1 MRWGENMKADVSS
14 GELLEI
20 SNKITGGILKR
31 GAYKSWEWHFL
42 VPILIINDLF
52 FYILAFRF
60 AYWIR
65 YESNWPITQFWFRPA
80 IDYSQLRLL
89 TIPVFIAIFTLVGL
103 YHRKNLLGGTREYSL
118 VFSATTISMF
128 INICVGFLFPD
139 DMVLARGWVVLTWL
153 LSSLLISS
161 GRFLIRRIIY
171 RLRYSGL
178 FQNPTIIVGSNT
190 EASLVTEQLLN
201 AKTGGLK
208 VVGYIECG
216 NCSSDIPKDLTCFG
230 QISDLDDA
238 IDRYRIPVVILIS
251 SALSREQVV
260 DIFRKFGTSKNI
272 DLRMST
278 GLYEIITT
286 GLQVKEDGMVPL
298 VVINNVRLTGTDQ
311 IFKLILDYCLAI
323 TTAIL
328 LMPFFLIIAIL
339 IKLDSHGPVIHF
351 RRVMGVNGK
360 QFNAYKFR
368 TMYTNGDQILSDHP
382 ELIEEYQ
389 NAFKIKDDPRVTRLG
404 KILRKTSIDE
414 LPQIFNI
421 LKNQMSVVGPRMICP
436 DELEKYN
443 QWDINLLTV
452 KPGLTG
458 LSQIRGRANLS
469 YEKRVQFDMYY
480 IRNWTIWMDLQIILQ
495 TIPAVLLRRGAY

>member
-1 MRWGENMKADVSS
+1 MKAGVNSRDI
-14 GELLEI
+14 LEI
-20 SNKITGGILKR
+20 PNKIPGKILKR
-31 GAYKSWEWHFL
+31 SAYKSWEWY
-42 VPILIINDLF
+42 ILLPTLIVNDLF
-52 FYILAFRF
+52 FYILSFRL

-89 TIPVFIAIFTLVGL
+89 TIPVFIVIFTMVGL
-103 YHRKNLLGGTREYSL
+103 YNRRNLLGGTREYSL
-118 VFSATTISMF
+118 VFSGTTIAMF

-139 DMVLARGWVVLTWL
+139 EMVLARGWVVLTWL
-153 LSSLLISS
+153 LSSILISA
-161 GRFLIRRIIY
+161 GRFIIRRIIY

-201 AKTGGLK
+201 AKTSGLK
-208 VVGYIECG
+208 VVGYINCG
-216 NCSSDIPKDLTCFG
+216 NFSSGIPENLTCFG
-230 QISDLDDA
+230 QLEDLQIA
-238 IDRYRIPVVILIS
+238 IRTFRIPVVILIS
-251 SALSREQVV
+251 SALSRDQVV
-260 DIFRKFGTSKNI
+260 DIFRKFGTSKNV

-278 GLYEIITT
+278 GLFEIITT
-286 GLQVKEDGMVPL
+286 GLEVKEDGMVPL
-298 VVINNVRLTGTDQ
+298 VAINNVRLTGIDQ
-311 IFKLILDYCLAI
+311 IFKLILDYCIVIPAAI
-323 TTAIL
+323 I
-328 LMPFFLIIAIL
+328 LMPFFFIVGIL
-339 IKLDSHGPVIHF
+339 IKIDSPGPVIHF
-351 RRVMGVNGK
+351 RRVMGVNGR

-368 TMYTNGDQILSDHP
+368 TMYINGDEILSSHP
-382 ELIEEYQ
+382 ELIDEYQ
-389 NAFKIKDDPRVTRLG
+389 SAFKLKSDPRVTRLG
-404 KILRKTSIDE
+404 KFLRKTSIDE

-421 LKNQMSVVGPRMICP
+421 IKNQMSVVGPRMICP
-436 DELEKYN
+436 DELEKYD

-495 TIPAVLLRRGAY
+495 TIPAVIFRRGAY